1 MMKAAKNIHAEAE
14 VEKRLLQAKDALQ
27 RASDRVTRETQRVRR
42 TSTVASQ
49 AQDKA
54 KWMGM
59 KAKVQR
65 LQYLS
70 ATRWAMMA
78 KTEMRHQWNL
88 AIVSEKKA
96 RSRAF
101 TGAQQQAE
109 AATVKAKMQDLSFK
123 AKIAV
128 LKAAHSQAAKARR
141 TMKAR
146 VISLTGRV
154 KSTEETFMSA

>member
-78 KTEMRHQWNL
+78 K
-88 AIVSEKKA
+88 
-96 RSRAF
+96 
-101 TGAQQQAE
+101 AE
-109 AATVKAKMQDLSFK
+109 MQDLSFK

-128 LKAAHSQAAKARR
+128 LKAAYSQAAKARR

-146 VISLTGRV
+146 
-154 KSTEETFMSA
+154 A